1 MLVDRY
7 YLITATLTVFLTG
20 ILFVSDASAQISAVT
35 FSRTAT
41 GETGIGSIEFTFD
54 EQDDVLVQIDQLGAV
69 DALFQNNDTF
79 GQDFGIEAGGPVDS
93 IGQVAIGQV
102 LSAGTNFGSTSLNVT
117 DFIAPGENFFLGFS
131 SGADVGYF
139 NIEWDAIDDGSIF
152 YSSGQFASSGFALT
166 VNAVPEPS
174 STLLISVL
182 GALVVVRRRS

>member
-69 DALFQNNDTF
+69 DALFQ
-79 GQDFGIEAGGPVDS
+79 
-93 IGQVAIGQV
+93 
-102 LSAGTNFGSTSLNVT
+102 LSLIHIS
-117 DFIAPGENFFLGFS
+117 
-131 SGADVGYF
+131 
-139 NIEWDAIDDGSIF
+139 
-152 YSSGQFASSGFALT
+152 
-166 VNAVPEPS
+166 EP
-174 STLLISVL
+174 T
-182 GALVVVRRRS
+182 RPY